1 MKLTIILTRES
12 YDMLEEGCVDFVSN
26 DIYIGTRRAIK
37 DMDDMGDVSDDEL
50 ALQVTVDKVYEPVV
64 TTKLEELKDDS

>member
-12 YDMLEEGCVDFVSN
+12 YDMLEEGGSDFISN
-26 DIYIGTRRAIK
+26 DVFIGTRKAIK
-37 DMDDMGDVSDDEL
+37 DMADMGDVNDNEL